1 MVDWKKEVARDLIA
15 LGSIPFY
22 FLVMARSLVGKYFL
36 FTYQLIVGLL
46 FLFLISLFFK
56 KFNPYLS
63 RVFVLIVFTILFYN
77 DMFYSIFA
85 ILAGV
90 LLLVSLFYLKK
101 PKKEIGLGFV
111 FGLITSLIAYY
122 LAPLIPY
129 V

>member
-1 MVDWKKEVARDLIA
+1 MVNWKKEVARDLIA

-22 FLVMARSLVGKYFL
+22 FLVIARSLVGKYFL
-36 FTYQLIVGLL
+36 FTYPLIIGLL

-77 DMFYSIFA
+77 DMIYSIFA
-85 ILAGV
+85 IIAGV

-101 PKKEIGLGFV
+101 PKKDIGFGLV
-111 FGLITSLIAYY
+111 FGIIASLIAYY
-122 LAPLIPY
+122 VAPQIH
-129 V
+129 